1 MWLKSGVCFLPDFS
15 GLCELLWPNVPQS
28 AHSLA
33 KVIPWYFC
41 SEIPDWHLIY
51 SGARETHPLLGGWP
65 CNSGSFCP
73 SGCHLCRVTWW
84 PLYIT
89 PLFTPLSIFLW
100 FQRNKSLHGS
110 KVVCLPQSSKSIN
123 LGFSICV
130 SRRKTEHQSQS
141 FFKPWEKHKD
151 GECFWIR
158 ILGQNP
164 PHLFQPDQSLNEM
177 NCLLLTCQFCNFFLG
192 IILHP

>member
-1 MWLKSGVCFLPDFS
+1 MGCSA
-15 GLCELLWPNVPQS
+15 S
-28 AHSLA
+28 AHRPLAASLWDNYVA
-33 KVIPWYFC
+33 QIRSLLPSRFLWAVWAIVTKC
-41 SEIPDWHLIY
+41 SPICSFLSQSHSLILLLRDTLTGIL
-51 SGARETHPLLGGWP
+51 SGAREIHPLLGGWP

-73 SGCHLCRVTWW
+73 SGCQLCRVTWW

-151 GECFWIR
+151 EECFWIR

-164 PHLFQPDQSLNEM
+164 PHLFQSDQSLNE
-177 NCLLLTCQFCNFFLG
+177 
-192 IILHP
+192 